1 MDIEVSKTRV
11 TVWAAALLGLSSCGS
26 LAFAAPLF
34 ESDETLAILLEF
46 PVNDLLRQAKKKPTV
61 EGRLHYNDADKGQIV
76 LDISVTTR
84 GKSRLEQCRY
94 PPLSLNLKKKQ
105 TVGTEF
111 ADQNKLKLVTPC
123 QSKSTHKHYL
133 DQEYAIYKAY
143 NQLTDYSFRVRMLEV
158 TFRDNE
164 GKRKDAVHEAFF
176 IEPLKGAAA
185 RLGMQT
191 ISARSVG
198 VSQLDPEQLSIMT
211 LFHFMIGN
219 TDWSARRGPANEDC
233 CHNGKVIGRPDSTD
247 GWVVLPY
254 DFDQS
259 GIINT
264 DYSAPAEQ
272 LRLRSVR
279 QRLYRGYC
287 RSIDQ
292 MDATISLF
300 NDSRGAIEELFGS
313 AAERPSTNKTA
324 LKYLDSFF
332 DIINDPAK
340 RKKKIVD
347 ACQQTND

>member
-1 MDIEVSKTRV
+1 MPRHSPGPAEIFSI
-11 TVWAAALLGLSSCGS
+11 AALLGLFC
-26 LAFAAPLF
+26 LPLPAIAAPLF

-61 EGRLHYNDADKGQIV
+61 EGKLHYNDAEKGPIV
-76 LDISVTTR
+76 LDIAITTR
-84 GKSRLEQCRY
+84 GKSRLAQCRY

-105 TVGTEF
+105 AASTVF
-111 ADQNKLKLVTPC
+111 AGQNKLKLVTPC
-123 QSKSTHKHYL
+123 QNKPDHKRYL
-133 DQEYAIYKAY
+133 SQEFAIYKAY
-143 NQLTDYSFRVRMLEV
+143 NLLTDYSFRVRMLEV
-158 TFRDNE
+158 TFRDSE
-164 GKRKDAVHEAFF
+164 GRRKDAVHQAFL
-176 IEPLKGAAA
+176 IEPVKGAAA

-191 ISARSVG
+191 VSTRSVG
-198 VSQLDPEQLSIMT
+198 VSQLDPEQLSIMA

-219 TDWSARRGPANEDC
+219 TDWSARKGPANEDC
-233 CHNGKVIGRPDSTD
+233 CHNGKVIGHQDSAD

-287 RSIDQ
+287 RNVDQ
-292 MDATISLF
+292 MNATIALF
-300 NDSRGAIEELFGS
+300 NDSRPAIEELFGS
-313 AAERPSTNKTA
+313 AAERASANKTA
-324 LKYLDSFF
+324 LKYLDSFYE
-332 DIINDPAK
+332 IINDPGK

-347 ACQQTND
+347 ACQQTSD